1 MKRRLTLIAVV
12 AGLAVLSLATVAA
25 ASAHGFGG
33 SSKQLD
39 RVAELLG
46 TSPDELSSTMAQA
59 KSEAKAERLELRLTA
74 AVTDGVLTQVEAD
87 AIRDWFGGKPEA
99 LSNLSHSE
107 RHGLRG
113 AVQND
118 TLTDFLA
125 GLMTEEIITQAD
137 SDEIAAWFN
146 VRPAEALEKFRPQ
159 FGHGGPFGRGGH
171 FRHGRGGFGHG
182 FRGFGGG
189 FPKFGEPAP
198 STESGEAT
206 GTSIVYY

>member
-12 AGLAVLSLATVAA
+12 AGLAVFSLATVAA

-33 SSKQLD
+33 SSERLD

-46 TSPDELSSTMAQA
+46 ITPDELSSAMSQA
-59 KSEAKAERLELRLTA
+59 RSEAKAERLELRLTT
-74 AVTDGVLTQVEAD
+74 AVADEVLTEDEAN

-107 RHGLRG
+107 RHGLRS
-113 AVQND
+113 AVQD
-118 TLTDFLA
+118 DSLTDFLA
-125 GLMTEEIITQAD
+125 GLVSEEIVTEAE
-137 SDEIAAWFN
+137 SGEIASWFN
-146 VRPAEALEKFRPQ
+146 VRPTEALEKIRPQ
-159 FGHGGPFGRGGH
+159 FGHGGRGGHHGRFGRGH
-171 FRHGRGGFGHG
+171 
-182 FRGFGGG
+182 RGFGGG
-189 FPKFGEPAP
+189 FPGFGEPAP